1 MLDAWRRQHF
11 VPMPDETVPLCNFTL
26 LMYSADTLEKWDLL
40 NLRHRSIVQHAVLKQ
55 DYAGS
60 DSRNMTRTEEKG
72 QRGTL
77 PHHTGRSRDCAMPR
91 LLVGLQALQIYRK
104 LQNSGVAGSK
114 GEAEDFLKK
123 YDLIDAVVSSNCNF

>member
-60 DSRNMTRTEEKG
+60 DSRNMTRTEEKVKEVHCLTILADQG
-72 QRGTL
+72 AVLCQDCLLDCRPCKSIVSCKTAALLDQRVKQKT
-77 PHHTGRSRDCAMPR
+77 S
-91 LLVGLQALQIYRK
+91 
-104 LQNSGVAGSK
+104 
-114 GEAEDFLKK
+114 
-123 YDLIDAVVSSNCNF
+123 